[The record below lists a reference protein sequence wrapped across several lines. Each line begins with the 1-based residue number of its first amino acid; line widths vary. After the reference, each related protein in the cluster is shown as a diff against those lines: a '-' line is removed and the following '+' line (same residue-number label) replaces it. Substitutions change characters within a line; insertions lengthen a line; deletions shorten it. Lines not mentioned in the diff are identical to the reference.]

1 MYLKRKAVA
10 ELVLRDL
17 AETIRNSTNIILA
30 LTTVVAIMREHVR
43 YSGEWRPSET
53 APISDRPL
61 PQWSPS

>member
-30 LTTVVAIMREHVR
+30 LTTVVTIMREHVR

-53 APISDRPL
+53 APTSDRPS
-61 PQWSPS
+61 PQWSPL